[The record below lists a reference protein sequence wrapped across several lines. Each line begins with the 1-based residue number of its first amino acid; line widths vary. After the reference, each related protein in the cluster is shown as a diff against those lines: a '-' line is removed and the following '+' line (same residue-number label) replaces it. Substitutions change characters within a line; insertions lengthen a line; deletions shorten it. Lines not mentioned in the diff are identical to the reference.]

1 MKITPVK
8 NYKKPHYAA
17 ALAAITAMSAVSGC
31 VTGTP
36 GVVDHAGDTTTTTE
50 LLIDGGVQLE
60 TDVTTAVPDG
70 TVVTT
75 TEEEPIDGTIT
86 QTSVQEEVLE
96 LAGDVAFVPDETES
110 YETAPAETEV
120 TTSECVEID
129 GGIVIPEDEEIPVVD
144 DFNLAGDIAIAPDY
158 EAEIM
163 GMEYEADYVGTF
175 YEKKIPLMRWVY
187 DDESWR
193 TGMTLGEI
201 PFVVSLQSTH
211 DDFFISFYD
220 SDNADLLAE
229 IENAGGIPFD
239 YGYTVYA
246 SYKGGTR
253 RLVFIDITKPHYDNI
268 GKIADYLIS
277 EGIALQYEEETADDP
292 TKAVFQE
299 FVTDGIAAL
308 PEDEIAKEDYY
319 DEFTL
324 AGDVAVVDEE

>member
-17 ALAAITAMSAVSGC
+17 ALAAITAMGAVSGC

-36 GVVDHAGDTTTTTE
+36 GIVDHAGDTTTTTE

-60 TDVTTAVPDG
+60 TDVTTTAIPEG
-70 TVVTT
+70 TVVT
-75 TEEEPIDGTIT
+75 ED
-86 QTSVQEEVLE
+86 
-96 LAGDVAFVPDETES
+96 DET
-110 YETAPAETEV
+110 TVEV
-120 TTSECVEID
+120 TTTEAVEID

-144 DFNLAGDIAIAPDY
+144 DFSLAGDIAIAPDY
-158 EAEIM
+158 EAEAE
-163 GMEYEADYVGTF
+163 GMEYDTEYVNTF
-175 YEKKIPLMRWVY
+175 YDKNVPLMRWVY
-187 DDESWR
+187 DDADWR

-220 SDNADLLAE
+220 SDNTDLLAE

-277 EGIALQYEEETADDP
+277 EGFAFQYAEETADDP